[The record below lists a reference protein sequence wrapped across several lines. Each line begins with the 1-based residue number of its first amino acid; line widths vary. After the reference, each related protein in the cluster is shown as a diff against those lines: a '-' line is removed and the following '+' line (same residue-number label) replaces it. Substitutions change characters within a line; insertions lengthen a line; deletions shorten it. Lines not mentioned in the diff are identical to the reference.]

1 MNDVEKTRRT
11 QKGMILEWLR
21 SGKSITP
28 KEAEDLCGCMRL
40 AAVICD
46 LRKAG
51 YEIEMHTCTSKNK
64 IGGISNYAKYTL
76 IEEPFR

>member
-11 QKGMILEWLR
+11 QKAMILEWLR
-21 SGKSITP
+21 SGKPITP
-28 KEAEDLCGCMRL
+28 READDLCGCTRL

-51 YEIEMHTCTSKNK
+51 YEIETRNCTARNK
-64 IGGISNYAKYTL
+64 IGGISNYAKYIL
-76 IEEPFR
+76 IKEPFR